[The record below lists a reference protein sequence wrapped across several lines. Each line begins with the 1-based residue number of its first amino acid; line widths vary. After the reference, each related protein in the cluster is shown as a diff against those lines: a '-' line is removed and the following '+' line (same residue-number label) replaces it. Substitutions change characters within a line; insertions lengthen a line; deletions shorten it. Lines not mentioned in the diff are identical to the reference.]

1 MPAYFSL
8 EAMALV
14 AALGVEHLL
23 VDLPSVDRLMDEGR
37 LAGHRV
43 FWGLPAGS
51 ADPAGATRPGA
62 TITEMIFVPDQV
74 PDGPYALSL
83 QIAAWASDAAPSRPV
98 LYPVEKAT

>member
-1 MPAYFSL
+1 VPAYFSL

-43 FWGLPAGS
+43 FWGLPAGCV
-51 ADPAGATRPGA
+51 DPARATRPGA
-62 TITEMIFVPDQV
+62 TITEMIFVPDHV
-74 PDGPYALSL
+74 PDGLYALSL

-98 LYPVEKAT
+98 LYPVEEAT